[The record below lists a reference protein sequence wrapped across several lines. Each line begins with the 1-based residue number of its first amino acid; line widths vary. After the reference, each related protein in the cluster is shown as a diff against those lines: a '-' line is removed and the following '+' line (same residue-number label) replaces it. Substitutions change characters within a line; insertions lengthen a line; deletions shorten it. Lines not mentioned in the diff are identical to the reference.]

1 LFSDNFQRVED
12 FIIWQLIGDVLKM
25 TAWIFAYLMLA
36 KSMVLQFVVSEIG
49 FNLVYIGLTIILLD
63 KIGITGISI
72 SYAVGYLFYLIY
84 MVFLFRGLFTRSL
97 AVK

>member
-1 LFSDNFQRVED
+1 
-12 FIIWQLIGDVLKM
+12 M